1 MERIIL
7 RYEGNDL
14 TVKYERPRCIHA
26 ERCVKDL
33 PEVFNPKR
41 KPWVDADAT
50 SAENLANLIHTCPS
64 GALHYERTD
73 GGTVEPA
80 PKQNTI
86 TLGVDG
92 PLWIHGNLEINGIEG
107 ETREF
112 RAALCRCGASKYKPF
127 CDGSHEKLPFSD
139 DGKGKTGKLE
149 DNLAEG
155 ELRINPLADGPLQLS
170 GPMEIRNANGEIV
183 FRGEKT
189 ALCRCGA
196 SGNKP
201 FCDGSHMGIGFTT
214 D

>member
-80 PKQNTI
+80 PEQNTI

-139 DGKGKTGKLE
+139 GGKGKTGKLE